1 MIELILIIILFGFAT
16 TDDAQVQIVADEVV
30 MVMPVAPEVP
40 SVAVNTATV
49 TQLAEVLTAITQTNT
64 GTNTGTNTNSDTG
77 TNTQTATVASI
88 MTELSTSTATATAT
102 ATNTSTSTATNT
114 STSYKYFNRNMNQ
127 LFIGII
133 LILGFSTYYF
143 YSENLILAGNN
154 LALEGA
160 VATQE
165 AAIESL
171 QNDFT
176 LQTTQL
182 QEQTI
187 KSQAAQRELNRYSD
201 FIKNYKLSAK
211 ILENPVEMERKIN
224 NGTKHAF
231 EEIETISTTV
241 DDLDNGLQL
250 QSTID

>member
-1 MIELILIIILFGFAT
+1 
-16 TDDAQVQIVADEVV
+16 
-30 MVMPVAPEVP
+30 
-40 SVAVNTATV
+40 
-49 TQLAEVLTAITQTNT
+49 
-64 GTNTGTNTNSDTG
+64 
-77 TNTQTATVASI
+77 
-88 MTELSTSTATATAT
+88 
-102 ATNTSTSTATNT
+102 
-114 STSYKYFNRNMNQ
+114 MNQ
-127 LFIGII
+127 LFIGIT

-231 EEIETISTTV
+231 EEIEKLSATV
-241 DDLDNGLQL
+241 DNLDDGLQL
-250 QSTID
+250 QSITN